1 MKFRIVRIELKD
13 DKNVLIYLK
22 SIERTAEVLPKADLS
37 NPASLLEFSMQM
49 GMAVSKK
56 LEELTTFDAFIT
68 LEFEQYEILDLKVG
82 DIVEIDIKHA
92 ER

>member
-1 MKFRIVRIELKD
+1 MKFKIVRVELKD
-13 DKNVLIYLK
+13 DKDVLIYLK
-22 SIERTAEVLPKADLS
+22 SIEKTVELLPKADLS

-82 DIVEIDIKHA
+82 DIVEIEIKHA
-92 ER
+92 EH